1 MLDSIDHQIALFM
14 SHSSTIVFRLAGA
27 HFNLAGRFAV
37 DSL

>member
-14 SHSSTIVFRLAGA
+14 SHSSAIVFRLAGA
-27 HFNLAGRFAV
+27 HFNLAASFAA